1 MLLSRSKAAE
11 YLGISVRT
19 LDRRTKARQ
28 IPVVRPRP
36 GGKVQYLRRDLDRFI
51 EKNRVKT

>member
-51 EKNRVKT
+51 ERHRVKY

>member
-28 IPVVRPRP
+28 ISFVRPRR
-36 GGKVQYLRRDLDRFI
+36 GGKVQYLQRDLDHYI
-51 EKNRVKT
+51 EKNRVKC